1 MPGQFEN
8 MEIIRRVSGPFNL
21 NTYML
26 VCKNTREVII
36 IDPGGETE
44 SLIALMRGK
53 NLTPLR
59 ILNTHGHAD
68 QIFSFLSFKT
78 EFPVPSCIHWDDDDF
93 FKDPDVREK
102 TRRAVGLP
110 PPYPADIKLAHGD
123 EIRFGEILLTV
134 IHTPGHTP
142 GSVCFLCEGHLFTG
156 DAIFVGEAGRTDLPG
171 GNLTQLVESIKTR
184 IMPLDKKTIIHPGH
198 HQGEEFES
206 TLEKEMK
213 ENIYITD
220 FILSS

>member
-1 MPGQFEN
+1 MN
-8 MEIIRRVSGPFNL
+8 TTRLEIIRRVSGPFNL
-21 NTYML
+21 NTYVL
-26 VCKNTREVII
+26 ACKNTREAVI
-36 IDPGGETE
+36 IDPGGETDA
-44 SLIALMRGK
+44 LIAMIREK
-53 NLTPLR
+53 NIIPLR

-68 QIFSFLSFKT
+68 QIFSTQTFKK
-78 EFPVPSCIHWDDDDF
+78 EFPVPSCLHGDDDDF

-102 TRRAVGLP
+102 TKKAVGLP
-110 PPYPADIKLAHGD
+110 PPYPADIRLSHGD
-123 EIRFGEILLTV
+123 EIRFGETLLTV

-142 GSVCFLCEGHLFTG
+142 GSSCFLCEGHLFTG

-171 GNLTQLVESIKTR
+171 GNLSLLIDSIKTR

-206 TLEKEMK
+206 TLEREMT

-220 FILSS
+220 FILDQ

>member
-1 MPGQFEN
+1 MTTIQSD
-8 MEIIRRVSGPFNL
+8 IIRRVSGPFNL
-21 NTYML
+21 NTYVL
-26 VCKNTREVII
+26 VCKKTRAALI
-36 IDPGGETE
+36 IDPGGPAE
-44 SLIALMRGK
+44 ALAALVREK
-53 NLTPLR
+53 DLAPLR

-68 QIFSFLSFKT
+68 QVFSTPSFKQD
-78 EFPVPSCIHWDDDDF
+78 FDIPSCLHGDDDDF
-93 FKDPDVREK
+93 FRDPDVREK
-102 TRRAVGLP
+102 TRKAVGLP
-110 PPYPADIKLAHGD
+110 PPYTADIRLAHGD
-123 EIRFGEILLTV
+123 MIRFGKIFLTV

-171 GNLTQLVESIKTR
+171 GNLPLLIESIQTR
-184 IMPLDKKTIIHPGH
+184 IMTLDLHTIIHPGH

-220 FILSS
+220 FIL